1 MGKIKYAT
9 KDQKDKFA
17 VGEQVYRRVNGTRT
31 FFYPEK
37 FEVMA
42 VKTIRKKRVF
52 AVLGLE
58 TDKMVMVTSDEIE
71 NCWDVRDA
79 DLVNVLDGEYKFEG
93 VAQ

>member
-1 MGKIKYAT
+1 VGKTKYKET
-9 KDQKDKFA
+9 ETVDRFA
-17 VGEQVYRRVNGTRT
+17 VGEQVYRRVKGTRT

-42 VKTIRKKRVF
+42 IKTIRKKRVF

-71 NCWDVRDA
+71 NCWDVDEEK
-79 DLVNVLDGEYKFEG
+79 DLVKEN
-93 VAQ
+93 